1 MYFDCLKIV
10 VIILMLMQKK
20 ISFGVLISGY
30 IYIYIYL
37 ENQLAGVI

>member
-30 IYIYIYL
+30 IYIYFFFFGESIS
-37 ENQLAGVI
+37 G

>member
-30 IYIYIYL
+30 IYIYIFL
-37 ENQLAGVI
+37 ENQLAGDI

>member
-30 IYIYIYL
+30 IYIYL
-37 ENQLAGVI
+37 ENQLAGDI